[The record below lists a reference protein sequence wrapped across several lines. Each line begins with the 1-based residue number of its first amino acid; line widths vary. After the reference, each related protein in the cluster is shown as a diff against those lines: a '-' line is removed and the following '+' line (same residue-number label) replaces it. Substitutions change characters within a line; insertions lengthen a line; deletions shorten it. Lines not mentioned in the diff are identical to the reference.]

1 MHRNLELNQE
11 RVRLH
16 QARQVSISMSPHLAS
31 SSDSYPLPRTNDFDL
46 EFYAASWSAAR
57 CKYRAFEKNCLKV
70 PKVRAS
76 PNSLGR
82 LSFHGSTGCI
92 GECCCRAVVSASFR
106 FQASLIIHTCQD
118 NCYPFS
124 SSKLRNSIVG
134 ICMTLLTIAYNG

>member
-1 MHRNLELNQE
+1 MHQNLELNRE

-31 SSDSYPLPRTNDFDL
+31 SSSDSYPLPRTNDL

-57 CKYRAFEKNCLKV
+57 CKYRAFEKICLKA
-70 PKVRAS
+70 PKVQDS

-92 GECCCRAVVSASFR
+92 GECCCWAVVSASFC
-106 FQASLIIHTCQD
+106 FQASLITHTCLD

-124 SSKLRNSIVG
+124 SSKLQNSIVG